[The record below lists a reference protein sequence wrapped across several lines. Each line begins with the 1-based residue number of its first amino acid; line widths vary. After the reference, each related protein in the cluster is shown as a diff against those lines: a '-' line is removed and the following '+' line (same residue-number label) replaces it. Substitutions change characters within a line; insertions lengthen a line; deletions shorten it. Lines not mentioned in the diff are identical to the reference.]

1 MEGLKILIDQFQ
13 ESLKFENEILTQ
25 IKMAY
30 MKLVEMLPEEERMG
44 VKINE
49 IIVQGIQ
56 RWVFSRKFS

>member
-30 MKLVEMLPEEERMG
+30 MKLVEMLPEEERMR